1 MKLIDDW
8 LKSKRNFISGRS
20 IYKVFGKD
28 ETLKKLF
35 DKGETPFAKNKLAE
49 VLQALNVT
57 PVQVLTAEDISFT
70 AMPESDDDVLQSL
83 NVAWK
88 EKYAR
93 MNLLRHNL
101 DAYGDDNSKETIA
114 ACEPICREIL
124 ELEKEINALWQQRD
138 AYKETGQLPGVTT
151 KKKELSTKLNEA
163 ANQLEN
169 IKKNIRRNKQQM
181 QKFPAEPKYAQLFND
196 YLNQYKEITGED
208 YKERK
213 K

>member
-8 LKSKRNFISGRS
+8 LKSKRNFITGRS
-20 IYKVFGKD
+20 LYKVFGKD
-28 ETLKKLF
+28 ENLKALF
-35 DKGETPFAKNKLAE
+35 TKGETPFAKNKLAE
-49 VLQALNVT
+49 VLQALNVA
-57 PVQVLTAEDISFT
+57 PVRILTAEDLSLT
-70 AMPESDDDVLQSL
+70 EMPHEDDDVLLSIEA
-83 NVAWK
+83 AWK

-93 MNLLRHNL
+93 MNLLRHSL
-101 DAYGDDNSKETIA
+101 DVYGNDNSKETIA
-114 ACEPICREIL
+114 ACEPVCREIL

-138 AYKETGQLPGVTT
+138 AYKATGQLPGVTT